1 MDKFKHSTVKY
12 ISGGDQARLQAN
24 APEFRKMTALDE
36 EQEYYELELA
46 KTNIT
51 MNIPIQVAFFVLAY
65 AKLLILA

>member
-1 MDKFKHSTVKY
+1 
-12 ISGGDQARLQAN
+12 
-24 APEFRKMTALDE
+24 MTALDE

-65 AKLLILA
+65 AKLLILAWVFLEF